1 MNTMDRKLTD
11 LLQDFAYNL
20 QEISPR
26 PIKDM
31 EIVLP
36 YDNYRQLEHELCD
49 MGFGMPRSINLYE
62 APNGTIDLQTSSGI
76 RFKCTCKETNDSLLQ
91 RKLQE
96 CFKILSK

>member
-1 MNTMDRKLTD
+1 MNRKLTD

-36 YDNYRQLEHELCD
+36 YDNYRQLEHELRD
-49 MGFGMPRSINLYE
+49 MGFGMSKSINLYE
-62 APNGTIDLQTSSGI
+62 VPSGNIDLQTTSGI
-76 RFKCTCKETNDSLLQ
+76 RFKCTCKEIKDAMLQ
-91 RKLQE
+91 NKLHE